1 MSTPQTAE
9 RERVRVYATG
19 ACEGFEKLRESL
31 GNHREIE
38 LVGAS
43 AHVADGAAALA
54 GGHLDAVLHA
64 TRSASLPA
72 DELAALR
79 EHTRAPVLIV
89 ASSGSRRMLQEALDS
104 DVADVLLLPQLVDN
118 VVFAVRKA
126 THTTRRP
133 HETGGS
139 RRGKIVTVF
148 SPKGGTGKTVTA
160 TNLAAALAKFEQ
172 RKT

>member
-1 MSTPQTAE
+1 MTTPQTPE

-19 ACEGFEKLRESL
+19 SCEGFEKLRDSL
-31 GNHREIE
+31 GNHPEIE

-72 DELAALR
+72 DELAAVR

-89 ASSGSRRMLQEALDS
+89 ASSGTTRMLEEALNA
-104 DVADVLLLPQLVDN
+104 DVA
-118 VVFAVRKA
+118 
-126 THTTRRP
+126 
-133 HETGGS
+133 
-139 RRGKIVTVF
+139 
-148 SPKGGTGKTVTA
+148 
-160 TNLAAALAKFEQ
+160 
-172 RKT
+172 

>member
-1 MSTPQTAE
+1 MNGQHTQE
-9 RERVRVYATG
+9 RNRVRIYATG

-31 GNHREIE
+31 SGHPEIE

-54 GGHLDAVLHA
+54 GGHLDAILHG

-72 DELAALR
+72 GELAAIR

-89 ASSGSRRMLQEALDS
+89 ASGGSSRMLEEALEA
-104 DVADVLLLPQLVDN
+104 DVADVLLLPQLVEN

-126 THTTRRP
+126 THTTR
-133 HETGGS
+133 HAAAAGGG
-139 RRGKIVTVF
+139 RQGKIVTVF

-160 TNLAAALAKFEQ
+160 TNLAS
-172 RKT
+172 